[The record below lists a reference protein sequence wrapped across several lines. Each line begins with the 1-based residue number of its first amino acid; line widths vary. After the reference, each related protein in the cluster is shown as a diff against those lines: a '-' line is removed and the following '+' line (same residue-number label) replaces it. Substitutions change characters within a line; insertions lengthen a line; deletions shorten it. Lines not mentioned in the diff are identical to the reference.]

1 MKNDGVGQVMIILV
15 DLEGCPTADFPS
27 VEYIV
32 GSDCTVVF
40 ERLDEKGHRGGG
52 APWVVPGGGSRCIC
66 KGCD

>member
-1 MKNDGVGQVMIILV
+1 M

-32 GSDCTVVF
+32 GSDGTVVF
-40 ERLDEKGHRGGG
+40 ERLNEKGNRGGG
-52 APWVVPGGGSRCIC
+52 APWVVPGVGSRGVG